1 MISPIDEKLVDRQLG
16 RKSLLQFIHLLHH
29 DYKSNWF
36 HEMLCRELESF
47 YYQTEAGQSPHL
59 LIMAPPR
66 HGKSEIV
73 SRYFPAWALGH
84 NPDTNIIACSY
95 SDDLSSRI
103 NRDVQRIMES
113 PKYENIFPETPIG
126 NKRVVSLS
134 GIPLRNSSIFEV
146 AGRRGSYR
154 SSGVGGGITGMGYD
168 IGIIDDYIKNSEEA
182 HSQVVREKIDDWFK
196 STFYTR
202 RSTKSGIAIIA
213 TRWHFDDLIGRLVDR
228 EKDKWRVIKFRAI
241 ASEDDQYRKEGEAL
255 HPERY
260 PIEQLLDFKK
270 ALGSRMFDALYQQ
283 SPSIE
288 GGSIV
293 KRGWIKY
300 YRELPGHFNET
311 IMSWDMAFKESEHSD
326 YVVGQ
331 LWGRRGAEFY
341 LIDMVRDRMD
351 FPTTI
356 RAMRQ
361 FCLKHPK
368 AHAKLV
374 EDKANGQAVID
385 SLKTEIFGI
394 IPFSPKDSKD
404 SRFNSVAPAFEAG
417 NVYLP
422 ENAPWLDLYIEELTG
437 FPFMPHDDCVD
448 ATSQALI
455 FMREHISQGSFGLHV
470 ILRK

>member
-1 MISPIDEKLVDRQLG
+1 MDTEKYANVFP
-16 RKSLLQFIHLLHH
+16 KS
-29 DYKSNWF
+29 S
-36 HEMLCRELESF
+36 
-47 YYQTEAGQSPHL
+47 
-59 LIMAPPR
+59 
-66 HGKSEIV
+66 
-73 SRYFPAWALGH
+73 
-84 NPDTNIIACSY
+84 
-95 SDDLSSRI
+95 
-103 NRDVQRIMES
+103 
-113 PKYENIFPETPIG
+113 IG
-126 NKRVVSLS
+126 NKRVVTIT
-134 GIPLRNSSIFEV
+134 GAPLRNSSIFEV
-146 AGRRGSYR
+146 AGYRGSYR

-168 IGIIDDYIKNSEEA
+168 IGIIDDYVKNSEEA
-182 HSQVVREKIDDWFK
+182 HSQVIRDNVDEWFK

-202 RSTKSGIAIIA
+202 RSTKSGIVIIA
-213 TRWHFDDLIGRLVDR
+213 TRWHFDDLIGRLIDR
-228 EKDKWRVIKFRAI
+228 EKVKWKVVKLKAI
-241 ASEDDQYRKEGEAL
+241 ASEDEPFRKEGDAL

-283 SPSIE
+283 NPSIE

-293 KRGWIKY
+293 KRGWFKY
-300 YRELPGHFNET
+300 YRELPGHFNEK
-311 IMSWDMAFKESEHSD
+311 IMSWDMAFKESANSD
-326 YVVGQ
+326 YVVGT

-341 LIDMVRDRMD
+341 LIDMIRDRMD

-361 FCLKHPK
+361 FCTKHPK
-368 AHAKLV
+368 AHAILV

-385 SLKTEIFGI
+385 SLKTEISGI
-394 IPFSPKDSKD
+394 IPFSPKESKE

-437 FPFMPHDDCVD
+437 FPSMPHDDCVD
-448 ATSQALI
+448 STSQALI